1 MAKSWKIP
9 EIWRQ
14 QTLCLSAWQAEPV
27 SQATASEMLEGV
39 RVHLQHAYHNGSET
53 PILKIMEMTALF
65 QLGQYQYADFNN
77 LMCTLDS
84 EKYRALAC
92 LVYGQ
97 LLVSQKYSGA
107 HEMLKQGF
115 DRIQPWLQ
123 ADEYFTL
130 LKRHQ
135 QLASLALSQSGSDA
149 LSLQE
154 LLNEA
159 AVVRKLQGEVRDRTH
174 RGKQTD
180 TLG

>member
-1 MAKSWKIP
+1 MSHAQAR
-9 EIWRQ
+9 E
-14 QTLCLSAWQAEPV
+14 CLA
-27 SQATASEMLEGV
+27 GV
-39 RVHLQHAYHNGSET
+39 RSLLQQAYQKGAET
-53 PILKIMEMTALF
+53 DLLRIIKMTAGFRLGHF
-65 QLGQYQYADFNN
+65 TRVDFDNQL
-77 LMCTLDS
+77 CTLGS
-84 EKYRALAC
+84 EKYQALAC

-97 LLVSQKYSGA
+97 LLVSQKRSGA

-135 QLASLALSQSGSDA
+135 QLEVLKLSSAGCAA

-154 LLNEA
+154 LLNESTI
-159 AVVRKLQGEVRDRTH
+159 VRKLQGETRNIPEHGGRS
-174 RGKQTD
+174 D